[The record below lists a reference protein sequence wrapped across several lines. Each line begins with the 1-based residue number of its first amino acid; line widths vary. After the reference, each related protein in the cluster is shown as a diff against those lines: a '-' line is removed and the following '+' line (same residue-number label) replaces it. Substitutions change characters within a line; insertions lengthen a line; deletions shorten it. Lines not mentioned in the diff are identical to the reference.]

1 MRTHLFA
8 LDIAWRVC
16 KHVKSNA
23 IVTADEQGTV
33 GVGAGQMSR
42 VDSAIIATGKMRK
55 HLKPIAAGSDAFF
68 PFADGLEQLA
78 KAGIQAVAQPGGSKK
93 DQEVIDAADKA
104 GITMVMTG
112 FRHFRH

>member
-1 MRTHLFA
+1 MI
-8 LDIAWRVC
+8 IANIVC
-16 KHVKSNA
+16 RHVKSNA
-23 IVTADEQGTV
+23 IVIVRDGMAV

-42 VDSAIIATGKMRK
+42 VDSAIIATGKVRK
-55 HLKPIAAGSDAFF
+55 HMKPIAAGSDAFF

-104 GITMVMTG
+104 GMAMVFTG